1 MKLNTLIYI
10 ICLIMA
16 FVGFIILIVD
26 GCWGDVDT
34 LNFGPTLIIEVITL
48 MIALIT
54 MTLDDSG
61 DTIGKILNKN
71 IF

>member
-26 GCWGDVDT
+26 GCWGTGDT
-34 LNFGPTLIIEVITL
+34 LNFGPTLIIEAITL
-48 MIALIT
+48 MISLIT
-54 MTLDDSG
+54 MILDDSR

>member
-26 GCWGDVDT
+26 GCWGDVDI
-34 LNFGPTLIIEVITL
+34 LNFGPTLIIEAITL

-54 MTLDDSG
+54 MILDDSR